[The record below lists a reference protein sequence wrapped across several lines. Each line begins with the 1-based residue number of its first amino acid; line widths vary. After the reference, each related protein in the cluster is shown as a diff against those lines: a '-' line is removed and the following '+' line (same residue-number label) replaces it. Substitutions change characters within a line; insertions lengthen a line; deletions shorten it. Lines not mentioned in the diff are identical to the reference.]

1 MTGLQGLE
9 SQEGVQFWDNFGL
22 PAPIPVDSMKKLAL
36 ALASLAFALL
46 AGCDKPGSSADPP
59 PDMRVVAGDGSVTI
73 TWTADPD
80 VEYWIFYRPGST
92 IDLANWSTTG
102 GIAITGATSP
112 RIITGLANGREY
124 AFTMNGRKEKGPGG
138 AAAPTQ
144 VVVPVLAGENW
155 RPDAPVGTTRLT
167 SIASGV
173 VLPGYSSV
181 IVGDGGSL
189 YSSVQGTAPTARTNP
204 AAPIDLLGVCYGSY
218 GFLATGREGV
228 LVTSLDSLAWT
239 RQTSGT
245 TAVLNSCAA
254 SITGVYVG
262 VGAAGTV
269 VQSTNGNTTWVT
281 PNTGVTA
288 DLYGVINGNL
298 RFVAVGAGGTV
309 MASGDGGSW
318 EVITSGTTND
328 LRAVTY
334 GVVAAADGTTA
345 NLYVAVGN
353 SGTVLTSPDTLTWT
367 VLPPFTSANLLG
379 VTYGGRFVAVGAG
392 GVIFTSL
399 NGVNWEARSSG
410 TTADLTSVT
419 RQLLGY
425 TAVGAA
431 GTSVSTY

>member
-1 MTGLQGLE
+1 
-9 SQEGVQFWDNFGL
+9 
-22 PAPIPVDSMKKLAL
+22 MKKLAL

-46 AGCDKPGSSADPP
+46 AGCSKPGSSADPP

-92 IDLANWSTTG
+92 IDLNNWATTG

-138 AAAPTQ
+138 TAAPTQ
-144 VVVPVLAGENW
+144 VVVPQLAGENW
-155 RPDAPVGTTRLT
+155 RPNAPIGTARLNGIAGGTVLTGFAVG
-167 SIASGV
+167 
-173 VLPGYSSV
+173 
-181 IVGDGGSL
+181 IVGEGGAI
-189 YSSVQGTAPTARTNP
+189 YTGVQNNTPAARTNP

-218 GFLATGREGV
+218 GFLATGRDGV
-228 LVTSLDSLAWT
+228 LVTSLDSLEWV

-245 TAVLNSCAA
+245 TAVINACAA
-254 SITGVYVG
+254 SVTGVYVG

-269 VQSTNGNTTWVT
+269 VQSTNGNTTWTT
-281 PNTGVTA
+281 PNLSVTA

-298 RFVAVGAGGTV
+298 RFVAVGAGGTL

-328 LRAVTY
+328 LRSVTY
-334 GVVAAADGTTA
+334 GLVAAADGTTS
-345 NLYVAVGN
+345 NLYIAVGKA
-353 SGTVLTSPDTLTWT
+353 GTVLTSPDTLTWT
-367 VLPPFTSANLLG
+367 VQPPFTSANLTG
-379 VTYGGRFVAVGAG
+379 VTYGGRFVAVGEG

-399 NGVNWEARSSG
+399 NGVTWEARASG
-410 TTADLTSVT
+410 TTSDLTSVV
-419 RQLLGY
+419 RQLSGY

-431 GTSVSTY
+431 GTNVSTF